1 MLRATGVRTGVN
13 AITNKAKRDKYLFFH
28 LISKAIYIGI
38 KARQDLWQ
46 KNDKIT
52 IKKHIAFDS
61 LFLLFCIKAKP
72 KMAKAIPIICLIFDQ
87 DEKKIQFMKNTNI
100 PNG

>member
-28 LISKAIYIGI
+28 LISKTIYMGI

-46 KNDKIT
+46 KNDKTT
-52 IKKHIAFDS
+52 IKNI
-61 LFLLFCIKAKP
+61 LL
-72 KMAKAIPIICLIFDQ
+72 LILYFFYFALKQ
-87 DEKKIQFMKNTNI
+87 SQKWQKQF
-100 PNG
+100 PSFV

>member
-1 MLRATGVRTGVN
+1 M
-13 AITNKAKRDKYLFFH
+13 
-28 LISKAIYIGI
+28 GI
-38 KARQDLWQ
+38 KIRQDLWQ
-46 KNDKIT
+46 KNDKTT